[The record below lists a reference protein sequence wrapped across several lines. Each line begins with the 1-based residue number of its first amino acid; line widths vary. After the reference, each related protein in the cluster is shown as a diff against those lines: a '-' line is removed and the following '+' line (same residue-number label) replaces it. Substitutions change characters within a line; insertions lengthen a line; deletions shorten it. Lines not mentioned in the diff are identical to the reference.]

1 MDLLEN
7 TRKELLEFAE
17 KLSLKPAKNI
27 SDDKLRTLI
36 ETEAI
41 RKTVEL
47 EEKVRIDLQAA
58 AKLRIDI
65 AEIQAEAKVRGL
77 TVKIPE
83 EPTLMQ
89 IIEIKKKLNM
99 SIKEPKPSPETLAIE
114 ASPKVYAMFR
124 NLEQKDMDVKCNP
137 GGKYWFH
144 FWPGKIHVIPKYL
157 IGFFRKNAVYPEYE
171 KRVVAAV
178 ESAKV
183 GATVEKSVRGG
194 DEQRFTFE
202 VLGEAPDDA
211 KFGIVF
217 DEAILEKLKQVA

>member
-1 MDLLEN
+1 MDLLEK
-7 TRKELLEFAE
+7 TREELFEFAK
-17 KLSLKPAKNI
+17 KLGLKPSGNI
-27 SDDKLRTLI
+27 GPDNLRKLV

-41 RKTVEL
+41 KQTIEL

-65 AEIQAEAKVRGL
+65 AEIEAEAKVRGIK
-77 TVKIPE
+77 VEIPE
-83 EPTLMQ
+83 NPTLMQ
-89 IIEIKKKLNM
+89 IIEIKKNLNM

-114 ASPKVYAMFR
+114 ASPKVYVLFR

-157 IGFFRKNAVYPEYE
+157 IGFLRKFAVYPNYE
-171 KRVVAAV
+171 RRIVAAV

-183 GATVEKSVRGG
+183 GATIEKSVRGE

-202 VLGEAPDDA
+202 VRGEAPEDA
-211 KFGIVF
+211 EFGIVF
-217 DEAILEKLKQVA
+217 DEVVLEKLKEVA